1 MGILLGKILRHV
13 GGLVLAAALAGC
25 AGKPEPVATV
35 PAAPMVEP
43 TRVVDRAAADRLLAA
58 KGVTLQW
65 IGWSQRGSV
74 NASERNGT
82 IFLTGAQ
89 SDTAGPGR
97 LFLDGWIEEVGA
109 DYFTFR
115 GKIRITD
122 TPDPGRQCE
131 KDKVWHFAITQNR
144 PYWRLREFEWC
155 DYLTDYVDIY
165 F

>member
-1 MGILLGKILRHV
+1 MGIRLREFLPRL
-13 GGLVLAAALAGC
+13 GGLAMAAALAGC
-25 AGKPEPVATV
+25 AAKPEPVTTASV
-35 PAAPMVEP
+35 APVVEP

-65 IGWSQRGSV
+65 IGWSQRGSINV
-74 NASERNGT
+74 TDRDGT

-97 LFLDGWIEEVGA
+97 LFLDGWIEEIGA
-109 DYFTFR
+109 DYFTFH
-115 GKIRITD
+115 GTIRITD

-131 KDKVWHFAITQNR
+131 KDKIWHFAITQNR

-155 DYLTDYVDIY
+155 DYLTDYIDIY